1 MLFQVLFKNDFFFK
15 LTSDRHI
22 KIVGLG
28 GVILGYAVS
37 MTSQSV
43 LHMRKS
49 ISTSCK
55 ITFVCEQ
62 EVQMGK
68 IKEKTKTG
76 ALTLY
81 TLSLIPEVLLC
92 SLGVIT
98 KLLLDA
104 SQAYVCNLRVTYTV
118 GKYYWQAFIQPAS
131 TLHG

>member
-22 KIVGLG
+22 KLVGLG
-28 GVILGYAVS
+28 GVILGSAVS

-55 ITFVCEQ
+55 ITFACEQ
-62 EVQMGK
+62 EVQMEK

-81 TLSLIPEVLLC
+81 TLSLIPVVYPSIPLSLIQYTC
-92 SLGVIT
+92 SPSMFTG
-98 KLLLDA
+98 
-104 SQAYVCNLRVTYTV
+104 SFYQAVT
-118 GKYYWQAFIQPAS
+118 
-131 TLHG
+131 